1 LSDQGVPS
9 PLAQGASR
17 PAAVRSGKGAAGYWR
32 LALLAVG
39 VLCLFAMPFTGINDS
54 VVLTMSTIFMWMIIS
69 SSWNLISGFAGY
81 VDFGHGVFFGLGG
94 YVTAILIANSGF
106 PFGPT
111 VPLAAIF
118 CALVAL
124 VIGYPLL
131 RLRGVYFSI
140 AMLGAFLAFALK
152 RPPLAAPQSES
163 VFTAEEITL

>member
-1 LSDQGVPS
+1 MSSGTPS
-9 PLAQGASR
+9 SRAGDDSARLAAHSEGGR
-17 PAAVRSGKGAAGYWR
+17 GGYWR
-32 LALLAVG
+32 VALLVVG
-39 VLCLFAMPFTGINDS
+39 VLALFALPFAGINDS
-54 VVLTMSTIFMWMIIS
+54 VVLTFSTIFMWMILS
-69 SSWNLISGFAGY
+69 SSWNLISGFTGY

-94 YVTAILIANSGF
+94 YLAAMLIANSAF

-140 AMLGAFLAFALK
+140 AMLGAFLAVRELVLIATPADGR
-152 RPPLAAPQSES
+152 RPGDHPACRR
-163 VFTAEEITL
+163 